1 VPGWG
6 WSLTVIAGST
16 LDDVTRSTGFARSK
30 DVYTSP
36 PMDFAFSEE
45 QEMLRA
51 SAREFLAKV
60 CPSSYVRRMMDTDD
74 AWDGALWKKM
84 AEMGWT
90 GLGVPERYGGV
101 GTFLD
106 LVVILEEAGRSLLPG
121 PYFSTM
127 GLAVPTLLE
136 AGSEAQRQEV
146 LSKVAAGEARATVA
160 VTEPSGRW
168 DADGVTLSAQRSGD
182 GWRLD
187 GVKLFVPD
195 AAAADYTI
203 VAARTRSHGE
213 EGVTLFLVSGCPEG
227 MTVSPLK
234 TMDMTRRWYEVR
246 FDHLQVP
253 GDALMGTVDGGW
265 APLKRALDWAAA
277 ALCSEMIGGAQHVLD
292 TSVEYAKTRQQ
303 FGKPIGIYQAVSHK
317 LADMLLET
325 ESARSATY
333 YAAWAVDAD
342 APDRSLAASMAK
354 AYTSDAY
361 RRAAGNGIQ
370 VHGGIGFTWEH
381 DMHLYFK
388 RAKASEV
395 TLGDA
400 TYHRELVAQA
410 LDL

>member
-1 VPGWG
+1 
-6 WSLTVIAGST
+6 
-16 LDDVTRSTGFARSK
+16 
-30 DVYTSP
+30 
-36 PMDFAFSEE
+36 MDFAFSEE

-51 SAREFLAKV
+51 SAREFLARQ
-60 CPSSYVRRMMDTDD
+60 CPPSYVRRMMEAED
-74 AWDGALWKKM
+74 AWDTAFWGRL

-90 GLGVPERYGGV
+90 GLGIPEAYGGV

-106 LVVILEEAGRSLLPG
+106 LVVVLEEAGRALLPG
-121 PYFSTM
+121 PFFSTM

-136 AGSEAQRQEV
+136 AGTEAQKQEV
-146 LSKVAAGEARATVA
+146 LTAVAAGDARATVA
-160 VTEPSGRW
+160 LTEPSGRW
-168 DADGVTLSAQRSGD
+168 DAEGVTLAAQQAGD

-195 AAAADYTI
+195 AAVADHVI
-203 VAARTRSHGE
+203 VVARTRGGGE
-213 EGVTLFLVSGCPEG
+213 EGVTLFLVSGRPSG

-246 FDHLQVP
+246 FDGVTVP
-253 GDALMGTVDGGW
+253 ASAVVGAVDQGW
-265 APLKRALDWAAA
+265 APLRRALDWAAA
-277 ALCSEMIGGAQHVLD
+277 GLCAEMVGGAQHVLD

-342 APDRSLAASMAK
+342 APDRTLAASMAK